1 MINRYRSSCLLI
13 KIFFVSTLEN
23 VWRTVWKV
31 HTDVEVLRVDIYI
44 ENLD

>member
-1 MINRYRSSCLLI
+1 MMANQRTSCLLI
-13 KIFFVSTLEN
+13 KIFLVSTSEN